1 MYQPRIH
8 PWREE
13 KIMRILLISHSY
25 TDPGYW
31 DKLDAL
37 GQRVELAVVMPEAWR
52 GYLHP
57 AAPVP
62 PNRPDAPWKQYRL
75 KATWQGMAF
84 RYLYDP
90 RRLDRVLEEFRPD
103 LVHVEEEPESLSL
116 LQISLLRRR
125 YGFRLVFFSWENV
138 NPQHLGWPVRQL
150 TFGAADA
157 AIVGNRAA
165 VARCTQLGFR
175 KSLALIPQYGF
186 DIAPQPN
193 RASST
198 PDHFVVGY
206 AGRLVA
212 EKGLRTLAEATR
224 SLPDTALLLAGSGA
238 IADELAQQ
246 PHVTL
251 LGALQRHDMDEF
263 WQGIDVLAL
272 PSLTTPRWAEQF
284 GRVLIEAM
292 ARGVPVLGSSSGA
305 IPEVIGDA
313 GLIFPEGDAPA
324 LAAAIQR
331 IRDSAALRADLIAR
345 GLDRARHCYSQD
357 VIMNQIVDFYRQVL
371 GRHATA

>member
-1 MYQPRIH
+1 
-8 PWREE
+8 
-13 KIMRILLISHSY
+13 MRILLISHSY

-37 GQRVELAVVMPEAWR
+37 GRRVELAVVMPEAWH

-62 PNRPDAPWKQYRL
+62 PNRPAAPWKQYRL
-75 KATWQGMAF
+75 KATWQGLAF

-90 RRLDRVLEEFRPD
+90 RQLDRVLEEFRPD

-125 YGFRLVFFSWENV
+125 YEFRLVFFSWENV
-138 NPQHLGWPVRQL
+138 NPQHLGWPVRKV
-150 TFGAADA
+150 TFGSSDA
-157 AIVGNRAA
+157 GIVGNRAA
-165 VARCTQLGFR
+165 VARCERLGFS
-175 KSLALIPQYGF
+175 KPLALIPQYGF
-186 DIAPQPN
+186 DIAPPV
-193 RASST
+193 RAAHT
-198 PDHFVVGY
+198 GVERDRFVVGY

-238 IADELAQQ
+238 MANELARQ

-251 LGALQRHDMDEF
+251 LGALQRHDMDQF
-263 WQGIDVLAL
+263 WRGIDLLAL

-284 GRVLIEAM
+284 GRVLVEAM
-292 ARGVPVLGSSSGA
+292 ARGVPVVGSSSGA

-324 LAAAIQR
+324 LAAAIHR

-345 GLDRARHCYSQD
+345 GLDRARRCYSQD
-357 VIMNQIVDFYRQVL
+357 VIMNQIVDFYGQVL
-371 GRHATA
+371 GRHATV

>member
-1 MYQPRIH
+1 
-8 PWREE
+8 
-13 KIMRILLISHSY
+13 MRILLISHSY

-37 GQRVELAVVMPEAWR
+37 GRRVDLAVVMPQAWR

-62 PNRPDAPWKQYRL
+62 PSGHGAPWKQYRL
-75 KATWQGMAF
+75 KATWQGLAF

-90 RRLDRVLEEFRPD
+90 RQLDQVLAEFRPD
-103 LVHVEEEPESLSL
+103 LVHVEEEPESLSM
-116 LQISLLRRR
+116 LQVSLLRRR

-138 NPQHLGWPVRQL
+138 HPQRLGWPVRRV
-150 TFGAADA
+150 TFGSADA
-157 AIVGNRAA
+157 GIVGNRAA
-165 VARCTQLGFR
+165 VERCERLGFR
-175 KSLALIPQYGF
+175 KPLALIPQYGF
-186 DIAPQPN
+186 DVAPQPVGVAAEHLSAM
-193 RASST
+193 RGR
-198 PDHFVVGY
+198 FVVGY

-224 SLPDTALLLAGSGA
+224 NLPDTELLIAGSGPIEA
-238 IADELAQQ
+238 ELARQ

-251 LGALQRHDMDEF
+251 LGVLQRRDMDRF
-263 WQGIDVLAL
+263 WQGIGLLVL

-284 GRVLIEAM
+284 GRVLVEAM
-292 ARGVPVLGSSSGA
+292 GRGLPVIGSSSGA

-331 IRDSAALRADLIAR
+331 IRDSAALRGEMIAR
-345 GLDRARHCYSQD
+345 GLERARRCYSQD
-357 VIMNQIVDFYRQVL
+357 VIMNQIVDFYGQVL
-371 GRHATA
+371 GRHATV

>member
-1 MYQPRIH
+1 
-8 PWREE
+8 
-13 KIMRILLISHSY
+13 MRILLISHSY

-37 GQRVELAVVMPEAWR
+37 GRRVELAVVMPEAWR

-62 PNRPDAPWKQYRL
+62 PSGRDAPWKQYRL
-75 KATWQGMAF
+75 KASWQGQSF

-90 RRLDRVLEEFRPD
+90 RQLDRVLADFRPD
-103 LVHVEEEPESLSL
+103 LVHVEEEPESLSM
-116 LQISLLRRR
+116 LQVSLMRRR

-138 NPQHLGWPVRQL
+138 HPQRLGWPIRQVA
-150 TFGAADA
+150 FGASDA
-157 AIVGNRAA
+157 GIVGNRAA
-165 VARCTQLGFR
+165 VERCERLGFR
-175 KSLALIPQYGF
+175 KPLALIPQYGF
-186 DIAPQPN
+186 DVAPSV
-193 RASST
+193 RAGE
-198 PDHFVVGY
+198 HAHKQRERFVVGY

-224 SLPDTALLLAGSGA
+224 SLPDTELLLAGSGA
-238 IADELAQQ
+238 IADELAQL

-251 LGALQRHDMDEF
+251 LGALRRHDMDQF
-263 WQGIDVLAL
+263 WQGIDLLAL

-284 GRVLIEAM
+284 GRVLVEAM
-292 ARGVPVLGSSSGA
+292 ARGVPVIGSSSGA

-313 GLIFPEGDAPA
+313 GLIVPEGEPAA
-324 LAAAIQR
+324 LAAAIGR

-345 GLDRARHCYSQD
+345 GLERARRCYSQD
-357 VIMNQIVDFYRQVL
+357 VIMNQIVDFYGQVL
-371 GRHATA
+371 GSHAAA